1 MKADYFNNLYNIFDK
16 TFLLKIYKY
25 IEYQSTSKLI
35 SRLYKREV
43 KITKLTE
50 FCSEKNEIMSLEK
63 I

>member
-50 FCSEKNEIMSLEK
+50 FCSEKMR
-63 I
+63 